1 MKHSL
6 AVLGLFLALN
16 FALHSGA
23 MGKLCDVNA
32 IFNTAK
38 AMCKLNPFK
47 LHCAEIDQG
56 VDSFA
61 QLVLARQSKLCK
73 IPGPIWLLCK
83 YCEVTEP
90 ESSREQTDATNGTA
104 AAGNETAAAGASRSL
119 PIAIPPIIPGL

>member
-16 FALHSGA
+16 FALPSGA
-23 MGKLCDVNA
+23 MGKLCDVSA

-38 AMCKLNPFK
+38 AMCQLNPFRNN
-47 LHCAEIDQG
+47 CAEIDQG
-56 VDSFA
+56 VESFS
-61 QLVLARQSKLCK
+61 QLVLARQSELCK

-83 YCEVTEP
+83 YCEATEP
-90 ESSREQTDATNGTA
+90 ESPQQADAANGTA
-104 AAGNETAAAGASRSL
+104 AAGNGTAAAGASRSL